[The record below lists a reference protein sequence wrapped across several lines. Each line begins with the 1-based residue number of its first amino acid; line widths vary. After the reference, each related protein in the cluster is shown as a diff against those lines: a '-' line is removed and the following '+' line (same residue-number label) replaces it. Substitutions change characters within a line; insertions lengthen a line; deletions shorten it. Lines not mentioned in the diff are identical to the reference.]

1 MWAYLTTDRL
11 SNNGLTGF
19 KPLGT
24 VNRMHV
30 HTSQRKT
37 RPLFCDVKWSWWKDD
52 VSPTADSGNTG
63 QACLVNGQ
71 NAPLKDPS
79 EDGL

>member
-30 HTSQRKT
+30 HTSQR
-37 RPLFCDVKWSWWKDD
+37 
-52 VSPTADSGNTG
+52 
-63 QACLVNGQ
+63 
-71 NAPLKDPS
+71 
-79 EDGL
+79 